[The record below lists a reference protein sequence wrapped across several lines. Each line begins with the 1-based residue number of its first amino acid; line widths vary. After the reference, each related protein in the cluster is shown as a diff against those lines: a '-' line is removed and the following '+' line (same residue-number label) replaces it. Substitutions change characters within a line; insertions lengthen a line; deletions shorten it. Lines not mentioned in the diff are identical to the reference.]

1 MTLSLLL
8 QCFVCLCIH
17 PIAEYR
23 QTWKFSCHLGVISHI
38 SFTIQDNQCLHM
50 HASPIQGHLH
60 NLGTH
65 EEKNVRMVLES
76 YMIYTLITD
85 CAFRGVSLI

>member
-8 QCFVCLCIH
+8 QCSVRLCIH

-23 QTWKFSCHLGVISHI
+23 QMWKFSCHLGVVIFHI
-38 SFTIQDNQCLHM
+38 SFTIQNNQCLYM
-50 HASPIQGHLH
+50 HVNPIQGHMH

-65 EEKNVRMVLES
+65 EEEMLE
-76 YMIYTLITD
+76 
-85 CAFRGVSLI
+85 